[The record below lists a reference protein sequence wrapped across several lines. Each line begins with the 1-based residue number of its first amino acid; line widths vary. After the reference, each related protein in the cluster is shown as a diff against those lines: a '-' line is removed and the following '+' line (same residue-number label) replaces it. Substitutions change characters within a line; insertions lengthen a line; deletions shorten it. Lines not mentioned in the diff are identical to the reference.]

1 MVIFAN
7 EIKFSVNE
15 GHKLNLALLSNAKQ
29 PLASC
34 IGTSY
39 KSEA

>member
-15 GHKLNLALLSNAKQ
+15 GHKLNLALLSNAITTTCK
-29 PLASC
+29 LHRDFL
-34 IGTSY
+34 
-39 KSEA
+39 